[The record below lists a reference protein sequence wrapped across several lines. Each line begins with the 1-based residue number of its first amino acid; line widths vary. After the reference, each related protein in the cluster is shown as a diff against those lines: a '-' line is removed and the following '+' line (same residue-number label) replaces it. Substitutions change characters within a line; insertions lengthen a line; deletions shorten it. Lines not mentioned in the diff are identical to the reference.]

1 MEDNVLVD
9 SSWFIQRYREGKDP
23 FRLLEASDFDHEFY
37 SCGVVMTEVCRG
49 VRNRRLYEGIRKD
62 FAVMCWV
69 PTTAMVWE
77 LATDLAWE
85 LAGKGF
91 TMQVTDL
98 VIAASAL
105 TTDAMVLTLDSD
117 FTRIPGLRVID
128 TLT

>member
-1 MEDNVLVD
+1 M
-9 SSWFIQRYREGKDP
+9 
-23 FRLLEASDFDHEFY
+23 
-37 SCGVVMTEVCRG
+37 VC
-49 VRNRRLYEGIRKD
+49 
-62 FAVMCWV
+62 
-69 PTTAMVWE
+69 E

-117 FTRIPGLRVID
+117 FSRIPGLRVID

>member
-1 MEDNVLVD
+1 
-9 SSWFIQRYREGKDP
+9 
-23 FRLLEASDFDHEFY
+23 
-37 SCGVVMTEVCRG
+37 
-49 VRNRRLYEGIRKD
+49 
-62 FAVMCWV
+62 
-69 PTTAMVWE
+69 